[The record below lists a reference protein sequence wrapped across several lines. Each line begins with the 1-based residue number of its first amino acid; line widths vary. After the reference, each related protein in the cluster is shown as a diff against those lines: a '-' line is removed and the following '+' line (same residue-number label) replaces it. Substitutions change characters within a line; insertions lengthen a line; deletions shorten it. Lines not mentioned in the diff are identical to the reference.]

1 MPWLLVVAGAGEIG
15 CSGKVF
21 LKVILGWIPERG
33 KEENLSDIE
42 RRTL

>member
-15 CSGKVF
+15 CLGKAF

-33 KEENLSDIE
+33 KEANNSDVG
-42 RRTL
+42 RTF

>member
-1 MPWLLVVAGAGEIG
+1 MPWLLVVAGAGEVG
-15 CSGKVF
+15 GSGKAL

-33 KEENLSDIE
+33 KEENLADIG